1 LPRWLRPAFGGKGIE
16 RVMKISGNTVLITG
30 GASGIGLSVAK
41 VFLENKN
48 TVIICGRNI
57 NKLEQVKKEYPEI
70 HTIQCDV
77 SNQTEVARMAKHL
90 TSTFPSLNILINNA
104 GIQHQYD
111 FLKDDNVIHKIDE
124 EIDINFGAV
133 ARLTKILLPNLA
145 KSAEAA
151 IVNVSSFLGIVPK
164 RSAPIYCATKAAL
177 HAFSKSLR
185 YQLQRTPVKVFEII
199 TPLVDTDMTKGRE
212 DNAGKISPDIL
223 AREVIRNIENDNYE
237 IKPGRTKLV
246 LFLNWIF
253 PSIVQ
258 KVIGRR

>member
-1 LPRWLRPAFGGKGIE
+1 
-16 RVMKISGNTVLITG
+16 MKISGNTVLITG
-30 GASGIGLSVAK
+30 GASGIGLSIAK

-57 NKLEQVKKEYPEI
+57 NKLEQVKQEYPEI

-77 SNQTEVARMAKHL
+77 SNQTEVTRMAEYL
-90 TSTFPSLNILINNA
+90 TLSFPSLNILINNA

-111 FLKDDNVIHKIDE
+111 FLKDDSAIQKIDE

-133 ARLTKILLPNLA
+133 ARLTKILLPNLV

-151 IVNVSSFLGIVPK
+151 IINVSSFLGIVPK
-164 RSAPIYCATKAAL
+164 SSAPIYCATKAAL

-199 TPLVDTDMTKGRE
+199 TPLVDTGMTRGRE

-223 AREVIRNIENDNYE
+223 AREVFRNLGKDNYE

-253 PSIVQ
+253 PSLIQ
-258 KVIGRR
+258 KVIGKR